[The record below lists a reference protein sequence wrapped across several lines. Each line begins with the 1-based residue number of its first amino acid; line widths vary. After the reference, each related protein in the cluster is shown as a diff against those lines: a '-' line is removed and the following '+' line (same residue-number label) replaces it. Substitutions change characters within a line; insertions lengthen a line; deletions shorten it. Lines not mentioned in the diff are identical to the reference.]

1 MELITMYISILYL
14 DKIIDIVS
22 IFQTYPEQFNY
33 SRKKESF
40 NEI

>member
-1 MELITMYISILYL
+1 MYISILYL

-22 IFQTYPEQFNY
+22 IFQTYPEHYFCQFNY